1 MNQCTAT
8 IIFPNIEMAETFAIL
23 WGRHSLAGHTIH
35 NGSNDVNVTIYGVT
49 EQNKLWINS
58 TINNLN
64 KQFN

>member
-8 IIFPNIEMAETFAIL
+8 ITFSNREMAETFAIL
-23 WGRHSLAGHTIH
+23 WGRHSLAGHIIH
-35 NGSNDVNVTIYGVT
+35 SGSTDVDVTIYGVT

-58 TINNLN
+58 TVNNLN